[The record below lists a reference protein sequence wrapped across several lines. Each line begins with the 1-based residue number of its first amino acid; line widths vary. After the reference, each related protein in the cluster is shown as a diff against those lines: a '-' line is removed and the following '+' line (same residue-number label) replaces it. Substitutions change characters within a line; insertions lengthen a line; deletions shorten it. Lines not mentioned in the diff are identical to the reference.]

1 MVVSEN
7 LCTFASDKNKKIN
20 KNNNNHFSPSAS
32 RLSDENMNEK
42 NVYIVLCNKIIADV
56 FDSPEKAFNSLP
68 KKDEFTEVYQTI
80 RTCDG
85 EEAIIPTANNFYLST
100 PIYVHVAEHTEDVMG
115 FQVECQEETFV
126 YEIQWFKAK

>member
-1 MVVSEN
+1 MVVTEI
-7 LCTFASDKNKKIN
+7 LCTFANRKNKKIN

-68 KKDEFTEVYQTI
+68 KKDDFTEVYQTI

-85 EEAIIPTANNFYLST
+85 EEAIIPTADNFYLST

-126 YEIQWFKAK
+126 YEIQGFKAK

>member
-85 EEAIIPTANNFYLST
+85 EEAIIPTADNFYLST

-126 YEIQWFKAK
+126 YEIKEFKVK

>member
-1 MVVSEN
+1 
-7 LCTFASDKNKKIN
+7 
-20 KNNNNHFSPSAS
+20 
-32 RLSDENMNEK
+32 MNEK

-85 EEAIIPTANNFYLST
+85 EEAIIPTADNFYLST

-115 FQVECQEETFV
+115 FQVVCQEETFV
-126 YEIQWFKAK
+126 YEIQGFKAK

>member
-1 MVVSEN
+1 
-7 LCTFASDKNKKIN
+7 
-20 KNNNNHFSPSAS
+20 
-32 RLSDENMNEK
+32 MNEK

-68 KKDEFTEVYQTI
+68 KKDDFTEVYQTI

-85 EEAIIPTANNFYLST
+85 EETIIPTADNFYLST

-126 YEIQWFKAK
+126 YEIQGFKAK

>member
-1 MVVSEN
+1 MHQIKQE
-7 LCTFASDKNKKIN
+7 D
-20 KNNNNHFSPSAS
+20 NNNNNNNYSALGAS
-32 RLSDENMNEK
+32 RLSEENMNEK
-42 NVYIVLCNKIIADV
+42 NVYIVLHGKTIANV
-56 FDSPEKAFNSLP
+56 FDSLEKAFNSLP

-85 EEAIIPTANNFYLST
+85 EEAIIPTADNFYLST

-126 YEIQWFKAK
+126 YEIKEFMVK